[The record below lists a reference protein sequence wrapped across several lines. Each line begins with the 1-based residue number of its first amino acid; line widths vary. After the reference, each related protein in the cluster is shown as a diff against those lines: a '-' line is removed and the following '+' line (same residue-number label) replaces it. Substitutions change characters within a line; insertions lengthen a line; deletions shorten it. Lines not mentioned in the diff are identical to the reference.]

1 MKINESNGV
10 VGTVELIKN
19 GVVVQ
24 ERNMVLAAGLAWMAQ
39 RLVGNGLKA
48 SHIAVGS
55 GSVPPAAGNVALGA
69 EIARKALVVNGG
81 TAGGNSVVF
90 EVSFLES
97 EAVGAITEAMLTDAA
112 TGGTAIARVVFGVI
126 NKADGDLFSVRWTLT
141 INFA

>member
-1 MKINESNGV
+1 
-10 VGTVELIKN
+10 
-19 GVVVQ
+19 
-24 ERNMVLAAGLAWMAQ
+24 MAQ

-81 TAGGNSVVF
+81 TASGNSVVF